1 MSTEHGAGAAW
12 SPAGSMALASRQPL
26 RSITQSHS
34 VYHTHR
40 LGPAPGGAE
49 GRACGEVGEAQGRER
64 EFFKQFYRHNYVREF
79 AAPRYRQEL
88 PGWSLAE
95 LSGRTQHPGDAVF
108 KSIHNFYILPYVGG
122 YLIKSILSNTI

>member
-12 SPAGSMALASRQPL
+12 SPAGSMALASCQPL

-64 EFFKQFYRHNYVREF
+64 ENFLNNFIAITTSGSLLLLGTVRNCRVGLWQSFPAAHNTREMPF
-79 AAPRYRQEL
+79 L
-88 PGWSLAE
+88 KVSTTSIFCLT
-95 LSGRTQHPGDAVF
+95 SGG
-108 KSIHNFYILPYVGG
+108 I
-122 YLIKSILSNTI
+122 

>member
-12 SPAGSMALASRQPL
+12 SPAGLMALASCQPL
-26 RSITQSHS
+26 WSITQSHS

-40 LGPAPGGAE
+40 LGPAPGRAE
-49 GRACGEVGEAQGRER
+49 GRGGRGSGSRKR
-64 EFFKQFYRHNYVREF
+64 EFFKQFYLHNYVREF

-88 PGWSLAE
+88 LGWSLAE
-95 LSGRTQHPGDAVF
+95 LSSRTQHPGDAIF